1 MREIMLM
8 YVAIIVTFAMSV
20 AIGLVKS
27 TRAVLVMGGL
37 LTVTAIACGIFMRNY
52 ELVNTVLDYV
62 KTNGSSVFATSD
74 EWSTMQLLRIG
85 VVVAIVLLI
94 GVCFLLYEF
103 KTNKSLLIYPIAIIM
118 FMVSFHLSD
127 KRDIVAS
134 WNDVSSDVV
143 TTQELYHV
151 GGDNSSIEYEIG
163 VMNDS
168 RSIDWYS
175 IYNPIEYKL
184 IDSNYEWR
192 VTKNGVKAEMDNI
205 WQTRVRYTGIE
216 TDNVSPFIKWLK
228 VNNTRLKVMK
238 ITRTEIK
245 VVQSNK
251 YYPNIKWSFSRYIMD
266 LELEPENPNWRT
278 EFENWKSTVNE
289 LNQLNRPKSIGND

>member
-8 YVAIIVTFAMSV
+8 YVAVIVTFAMSI
-20 AIGLVKS
+20 AIGLAKS

-37 LTVTAIACGIFMRNY
+37 LTVTTVACGIFMRNY

-85 VVVAIVLLI
+85 VVVAIALLI

-103 KTNKSLLIYPIAIIM
+103 KSNKSLLIYPIAIIM

-134 WNDVSSDVV
+134 WNDVSSNVV
-143 TTQELYHV
+143 STQELYQV
-151 GGDNSSIEYEIG
+151 GDNDSSIDYEIG
-163 VMNDS
+163 VMNDG
-168 RSIDWYS
+168 RSINWYS
-175 IYNPIEYKL
+175 ISNPIEYKL

-192 VTKNGVKAEMDNI
+192 VTKNGVKAEMNNI

-216 TDNVSPFIKWLK
+216 TDDVSPFMKWLK

-245 VVQSNK
+245 IVESNK
-251 YYPNIKWSFSRYIMD
+251 YYPNITRTFNRYIMD
-266 LELEPENPNWRT
+266 LQLEPENQNWIT
-278 EFENWKSTVNE
+278 EFENWKSTIDE
-289 LNQLNRPKSIGND
+289 LNQLTKPKSGEND

>member
-8 YVAIIVTFAMSV
+8 YVAVIVTFAMSV
-20 AIGLVKS
+20 AIGLAKS

-37 LTVTAIACGIFMRNY
+37 LTVATVACGIFMRNY

-85 VVVAIVLLI
+85 VVVAIALLI
-94 GVCFLLYEF
+94 GICFLLYEF
-103 KTNKSLLIYPIAIIM
+103 KSNKSLLIYPIAIIM

-134 WNDVSSDVV
+134 WNDVSSNVV
-143 TTQELYHV
+143 STQELYQV
-151 GGDNSSIEYEIG
+151 GYNDSSIDYEIG
-163 VMNDS
+163 VMNDG
-168 RSIDWYS
+168 RSINWYS
-175 IYNPIEYKL
+175 ISNPIEYKL

-192 VTKNGVKAEMDNI
+192 VTKNGVKAEMNNI

-216 TDNVSPFIKWLK
+216 TDDVSPFMKWLK

-245 VVQSNK
+245 IVESNK
-251 YYPNIKWSFSRYIMD
+251 YYPNITRTFNRYIMD
-266 LELEPENPNWRT
+266 LQLEPENQNWIT
-278 EFENWKSTVNE
+278 EFENWKSTVDE
-289 LNQLNRPKSIGND
+289 LNQLTKPKSGEND

>member
-8 YVAIIVTFAMSV
+8 YFAIIVTFAISV

-37 LTVTAIACGIFMRNY
+37 LTITAIACGIFMRNY

-85 VVVAIVLLI
+85 VVVAIVVLI

-103 KTNKSLLIYPIAIIM
+103 KANKSLLIYPISIIM

-143 TTQELYHV
+143 TTQELYQA
-151 GGDNSSIEYEIG
+151 GDDYDIDYEIG

-192 VTKNGVKAEMDNI
+192 VTKNGVKAKMDNI

-216 TDNVSPFIKWLK
+216 TDNVSPFMKWLK

-289 LNQLNRPKSIGND
+289 LNQLNRPKSSGND

>member
-8 YVAIIVTFAMSV
+8 YVAVIVIFAMSV

-103 KTNKSLLIYPIAIIM
+103 NANEGLLIYPIAIIM

-216 TDNVSPFIKWLK
+216 TDNVLPFMKWLK
-228 VNNTRLKVMK
+228 TNNIKLKVTR
-238 ITRTEIK
+238 ITHTEIK

-289 LNQLNRPKSIGND
+289 LNQLTGPKSSGND

>member
-8 YVAIIVTFAMSV
+8 YVAVIVTFAMSV
-20 AIGLVKS
+20 AIGLVTS
-27 TRAVLVMGGL
+27 TRAILVMGGL
-37 LTVTAIACGIFMRNY
+37 LTVATVACGIFMRNY

-85 VVVAIVLLI
+85 VVVAIALLI

-103 KTNKSLLIYPIAIIM
+103 KSNKSLLIYPIAIIM

-134 WNDVSSDVV
+134 WNDVSSNVV
-143 TTQELYHV
+143 STQELYKA
-151 GGDNSSIEYEIG
+151 GDNDYSIDYEIG
-163 VMNDS
+163 VMNDG

-192 VTKNGVKAEMDNI
+192 VTKNGVKAEMNNI

-216 TDNVSPFIKWLK
+216 TDDVSPFMKWLN

-245 VVQSNK
+245 IVESNK
-251 YYPNIKWSFSRYIMD
+251 YYPNITRTFNRYIMD
-266 LELEPENPNWRT
+266 LQLEPENQNWIT
-278 EFENWKSTVNE
+278 EFENWKSTVDE
-289 LNQLNRPKSIGND
+289 LNQLTKPKSGEND

>member
-37 LTVTAIACGIFMRNY
+37 LTITAIACGIFMRNY

-103 KTNKSLLIYPIAIIM
+103 KANKSLLIYPIAIIM

-127 KRDIVAS
+127 NRDIVAS
-134 WNDVSSDVV
+134 WNDVSSDVF
-143 TTQELYHV
+143 TTQELYHA
-151 GGDNSSIEYEIG
+151 GDDYDIDYEIG

-184 IDSNYEWR
+184 IDSNHAWR

-216 TDNVSPFIKWLK
+216 TDNVSPFMKWLK

-289 LNQLNRPKSIGND
+289 LNQLTRPKSSGND

>member
-8 YVAIIVTFAMSV
+8 HVAIIVTFAISI

-27 TRAVLVMGGL
+27 TRAVLVVGGL
-37 LTVTAIACGIFMRNY
+37 LTITAIACGILMRNY

-103 KTNKSLLIYPIAIIM
+103 KANKSLLIYPIAIIM

-143 TTQELYHV
+143 TTQELYQA
-151 GGDNSSIEYEIG
+151 GDDYDIDYEIG

-168 RSIDWYS
+168 HSIDWYS

-205 WQTRVRYTGIE
+205 WKTRVRYTGIE
-216 TDNVSPFIKWLK
+216 TDNVSPFMKWLK

-278 EFENWKSTVNE
+278 EFENWKSTANE
-289 LNQLNRPKSIGND
+289 LNQLNRPKSSGND

>member
-8 YVAIIVTFAMSV
+8 YVAVIVTFAMSV
-20 AIGLVKS
+20 AIGLAKS

-37 LTVTAIACGIFMRNY
+37 LTVATVACGIFMRNY

-85 VVVAIVLLI
+85 VVVAIALLI

-103 KTNKSLLIYPIAIIM
+103 KSNKSLLIYPIAIIM

-134 WNDVSSDVV
+134 WNDVSSNVV
-143 TTQELYHV
+143 STQELYQV
-151 GGDNSSIEYEIG
+151 GDNDSSIDYEIG
-163 VMNDS
+163 VMNDG
-168 RSIDWYS
+168 RSINWYS
-175 IYNPIEYKL
+175 ISNPIEYKL

-192 VTKNGVKAEMDNI
+192 VTKNGVKVEMNNI

-216 TDNVSPFIKWLK
+216 TDDVSPFMNWLK

-245 VVQSNK
+245 IVESNK
-251 YYPNIKWSFSRYIMD
+251 YYPNITRTFNRYIMD
-266 LELEPENPNWRT
+266 LQLEPENQNWIT
-278 EFENWKSTVNE
+278 EFENWKSTVDE
-289 LNQLNRPKSIGND
+289 LNQLTKPKSGEND

>member
-8 YVAIIVTFAMSV
+8 YVAVIVTFAMSV
-20 AIGLVKS
+20 AIGLAKS

-37 LTVTAIACGIFMRNY
+37 LTVATVACGIFMRNY

-85 VVVAIVLLI
+85 VVVAIALLI

-103 KTNKSLLIYPIAIIM
+103 KSNKSLLIYPIAIIM

-134 WNDVSSDVV
+134 WNDVSSNVV
-143 TTQELYHV
+143 STQELYQV
-151 GGDNSSIEYEIG
+151 GYNDSSIDYEIG
-163 VMNDS
+163 VMNDG
-168 RSIDWYS
+168 RSINWYS
-175 IYNPIEYKL
+175 ISNPIEYKL

-192 VTKNGVKAEMDNI
+192 VTKNGVKAEMNNI

-216 TDNVSPFIKWLK
+216 TDDVSPFMKWLK

-245 VVQSNK
+245 IVESNK
-251 YYPNIKWSFSRYIMD
+251 YYPNITRTFNRYIMD
-266 LELEPENPNWRT
+266 LQLEPENQNWIT
-278 EFENWKSTVNE
+278 EFENWKSTVDE
-289 LNQLNRPKSIGND
+289 LNQLTKPKSGEND

>member
-37 LTVTAIACGIFMRNY
+37 LTITAIACGIFMRNY

-103 KTNKSLLIYPIAIIM
+103 KANKSLLIYPIAIIM

-127 KRDIVAS
+127 NRDIVAS
-134 WNDVSSDVV
+134 WNDVSSDVF
-143 TTQELYHV
+143 TTQERYHA
-151 GGDNSSIEYEIG
+151 GDDYDIDYEIG

-184 IDSNYEWR
+184 IDSNHEWR

-216 TDNVSPFIKWLK
+216 TDNVSPFMKWLK

-251 YYPNIKWSFSRYIMD
+251 YYPNIKRSFSRYIMD

-289 LNQLNRPKSIGND
+289 LNQLTRPKSSGND

>member
-8 YVAIIVTFAMSV
+8 YVAVIVIFAMSV

-103 KTNKSLLIYPIAIIM
+103 NANEGLLIYPIAIIM

-151 GGDNSSIEYEIG
+151 DGDNSSIEYEIG

-216 TDNVSPFIKWLK
+216 TDNVLPFMKWLK
-228 VNNTRLKVMK
+228 TNNIKLKVTR
-238 ITRTEIK
+238 ITHTEIK

-289 LNQLNRPKSIGND
+289 LNQLTGPKSSGND

>member
-8 YVAIIVTFAMSV
+8 YVAVIVTFAMSI
-20 AIGLVKS
+20 AIGLAKS

-37 LTVTAIACGIFMRNY
+37 LTVTTVACGIFMRNY

-85 VVVAIVLLI
+85 VVVAIALLI

-103 KTNKSLLIYPIAIIM
+103 KSNKRLLIYPIAIIM

-134 WNDVSSDVV
+134 WNDVSSNVV
-143 TTQELYHV
+143 STQELYQV
-151 GGDNSSIEYEIG
+151 GDNDSSIDYEIG
-163 VMNDS
+163 VMNDG
-168 RSIDWYS
+168 RSINWYS
-175 IYNPIEYKL
+175 ISNPIEYKL

-192 VTKNGVKAEMDNI
+192 VTKNGVKAEMNNI

-216 TDNVSPFIKWLK
+216 TDDVSPFMKWLK

-245 VVQSNK
+245 IVESNK
-251 YYPNIKWSFSRYIMD
+251 YYPNITRTFNRYIMD
-266 LELEPENPNWRT
+266 LQLEPENQNWIT
-278 EFENWKSTVNE
+278 EFENWKSTVDE
-289 LNQLNRPKSIGND
+289 LNQLTKPKSGGND

>member
-1 MREIMLM
+1 
-8 YVAIIVTFAMSV
+8 
-20 AIGLVKS
+20 
-27 TRAVLVMGGL
+27 MGGL
-37 LTVTAIACGIFMRNY
+37 LTVATVACGIFMRNY

-85 VVVAIVLLI
+85 VVVAIALLI

-103 KTNKSLLIYPIAIIM
+103 KSNKSLLIYPIAIIM

-134 WNDVSSDVV
+134 WNDVSSNVV
-143 TTQELYHV
+143 STQELYQV
-151 GGDNSSIEYEIG
+151 GDNDSSIDYEIG
-163 VMNDS
+163 VMNDG
-168 RSIDWYS
+168 RSINWYS
-175 IYNPIEYKL
+175 ISNPIEYKL

-192 VTKNGVKAEMDNI
+192 VTKNGVKAEMNNI

-216 TDNVSPFIKWLK
+216 TDDVSPFMNWLK

-245 VVQSNK
+245 IVESNK
-251 YYPNIKWSFSRYIMD
+251 YYPNITRTFNRYIMD
-266 LELEPENPNWRT
+266 LQLEPENQNWIT
-278 EFENWKSTVNE
+278 EFENWKSTVDE
-289 LNQLNRPKSIGND
+289 LNQLTKPKSGEND

>member
-1 MREIMLM
+1 ML
-8 YVAIIVTFAMSV
+8 
-20 AIGLVKS
+20 LQHKS
-27 TRAVLVMGGL
+27 
-37 LTVTAIACGIFMRNY
+37 Y
-52 ELVNTVLDYV
+52 
-62 KTNGSSVFATSD
+62 
-74 EWSTMQLLRIG
+74 
-85 VVVAIVLLI
+85 
-94 GVCFLLYEF
+94 
-103 KTNKSLLIYPIAIIM
+103 
-118 FMVSFHLSD
+118 
-127 KRDIVAS
+127 
-134 WNDVSSDVV
+134 
-143 TTQELYHV
+143 
-151 GGDNSSIEYEIG
+151 IG

-216 TDNVSPFIKWLK
+216 TDNVSPFMKWLK

-289 LNQLNRPKSIGND
+289 LNQLTRPKSSRND

>member
-8 YVAIIVTFAMSV
+8 YVAIIVIFAMSV

-37 LTVTAIACGIFMRNY
+37 LTITAIACGIFMRNY

-103 KTNKSLLIYPIAIIM
+103 KANKSLLIYPIAIIM

-127 KRDIVAS
+127 NRDIVAS
-134 WNDVSSDVV
+134 WNDVSSNVV
-143 TTQELYHV
+143 TTQELYHT
-151 GGDNSSIEYEIG
+151 GDDYDIDYEIG

-216 TDNVSPFIKWLK
+216 TDNVSPFMKWLK

-289 LNQLNRPKSIGND
+289 LNQLTRPKSSGND

>member
-8 YVAIIVTFAMSV
+8 YVAIIVTFAISV

-37 LTVTAIACGIFMRNY
+37 LTITAIACGIFMRNY

-103 KTNKSLLIYPIAIIM
+103 KANKSLLIYPISIIM
-118 FMVSFHLSD
+118 FMVSFHLID

-143 TTQELYHV
+143 TTQELYQA
-151 GGDNSSIEYEIG
+151 GDDYDIDYEIG

-216 TDNVSPFIKWLK
+216 TDNVSPFMKWLK

-289 LNQLNRPKSIGND
+289 LNQLNRPKPSGND

>member
-8 YVAIIVTFAMSV
+8 YVAVIVTFAMSV
-20 AIGLVKS
+20 AIGLAKS

-37 LTVTAIACGIFMRNY
+37 LTVATVACGIFMRNY
-52 ELVNTVLDYV
+52 ELVNIVLDYV
-62 KTNGSSVFATSD
+62 NTNGSSVFATSD

-85 VVVAIVLLI
+85 VVVAIALLI

-103 KTNKSLLIYPIAIIM
+103 KSNKSLLIYPIAIIM

-134 WNDVSSDVV
+134 WNDVSSNVV
-143 TTQELYHV
+143 STQELYQV
-151 GGDNSSIEYEIG
+151 GDNDSSIDYEIG
-163 VMNDS
+163 VMNDG
-168 RSIDWYS
+168 RSINWYS
-175 IYNPIEYKL
+175 ISNPIEYKL

-192 VTKNGVKAEMDNI
+192 VTKNGVKAEMNNI

-216 TDNVSPFIKWLK
+216 TDDVSPFMKWLN

-245 VVQSNK
+245 IVESNK
-251 YYPNIKWSFSRYIMD
+251 YYPNFTRTFNRYIMD
-266 LELEPENPNWRT
+266 LQLEPENQNWIT
-278 EFENWKSTVNE
+278 EFENWKYTVDE
-289 LNQLNRPKSIGND
+289 LNQLTKPKSGGND

>member
-37 LTVTAIACGIFMRNY
+37 LTITAIACGIFMRNY

-103 KTNKSLLIYPIAIIM
+103 KANKSLLIYPIAIIM

-127 KRDIVAS
+127 NRDIVAS
-134 WNDVSSDVV
+134 WNDVSSDVF
-143 TTQELYHV
+143 TTQELYHA
-151 GGDNSSIEYEIG
+151 GDDYDIDYEIG

-184 IDSNYEWR
+184 IDSNHEWR

-216 TDNVSPFIKWLK
+216 TDNVSPFMKWLK

-289 LNQLNRPKSIGND
+289 LNQLTGPKSSGND

>member
-8 YVAIIVTFAMSV
+8 YVAIIVIFAISV

-37 LTVTAIACGIFMRNY
+37 LTITAIACGIFMRNY

-85 VVVAIVLLI
+85 VVVAIALLI

-103 KTNKSLLIYPIAIIM
+103 KANKSLLIYPISIIM
-118 FMVSFHLSD
+118 FMVSFHLID
-127 KRDIVAS
+127 KIDIVAS

-143 TTQELYHV
+143 TAQELYQA
-151 GGDNSSIEYEIG
+151 GDDYDIDYEIG

-216 TDNVSPFIKWLK
+216 TDNVSPFMKWLK

-289 LNQLNRPKSIGND
+289 LNQLNRPKSSGND

>member
-1 MREIMLM
+1 MREIMVM
-8 YVAIIVTFAMSV
+8 YVAIIVTFAISV
-20 AIGLVKS
+20 AIGFIKS
-27 TRAVLVMGGL
+27 TRAVIVFGGL
-37 LTVTAIACGIFMRNY
+37 LTISAIACGVFMRNY
-52 ELVNTVLDYV
+52 ELVNTVLEYV
-62 KTNGSSVFATSD
+62 KTRGESVFATSS

-103 KTNKSLLIYPIAIIM
+103 KSNKSLLIYPIAIIM

-151 GGDNSSIEYEIG
+151 DGDDSSIEYEIG

-216 TDNVSPFIKWLK
+216 TDNVSPFMKWLK
-228 VNNTRLKVMK
+228 TNNIKLKVTR

-266 LELEPENPNWRT
+266 LELELENPNWRT

-289 LNQLNRPKSIGND
+289 LNQLTRPKSSGND